1 MGFGRR
7 PSFAPSRTNR
17 QSTIGPRL
25 SLDAETKLVTLI
37 GQPVAHSRSPL
48 MHNTAFA
55 AQGLNYAYTACA
67 VAPDAVGDA
76 AAGLRALG
84 VAGANVT
91 IPHKQAVI
99 PHLDTL
105 TERAEAIGAVNTLFW
120 DDPNRLVGDN
130 TDAAGFRAPLAAHA
144 EQLRGREMLIFG
156 AGGAARAAGYALSVH
171 FAPERL
177 TLAARTPSRAEA
189 LAADL
194 APFDETGALEVVP
207 EDEAGP
213 AVRSARLLVNATP
226 LGMEPETSGT
236 PWPHAEDFSAEQ
248 IAYDLV
254 YAPPRTRF
262 LREAERQGATPL
274 GGLEMLLG
282 QAAAGYRH
290 WTGHSLPTEAV
301 RRALKAHGS
310 KNE

>member
-1 MGFGRR
+1 
-7 PSFAPSRTNR
+7 
-17 QSTIGPRL
+17 
-25 SLDAETKLVTLI
+25 
-37 GQPVAHSRSPL
+37 

-55 AQGLNYAYTACA
+55 AQGLNYAYAACA

-76 AAGLRALG
+76 VAGLRALG
-84 VAGANVT
+84 VTGANVT

-120 DDPNRLVGDN
+120 DGDEEEGGRLAGDN

-144 EQLRGREMLIFG
+144 ERLCGRKMLIFG
-156 AGGAARAAGYALSVH
+156 AGGAARAAGYALLAH

-236 PWPHAEDFSAEQ
+236 PWPRTEDFSAEQ

-262 LREAERQGATPL
+262 LREAERRGATPL

-290 WTGHSLPTEAV
+290 WTGHALPTEAV

-310 KNE
+310 RNE